1 MTGLRDTGYSRRPA
15 RWPGRPL
22 SAEYRDLA
30 PVRLGGGGSAR
41 RIGFGAGPDFGGG
54 PRQRVRRALSAVF
67 GKGSPLRQLDW
78 ILLAAVLALS
88 GLGCV
93 LIWAASS
100 ESLMKKQFVWIAI
113 GLVIMAAVSMLDY
126 RQIKMLAPIVLVISI
141 LGLLAVM
148 AIGVRVNGAK
158 SWIDLPAGLQIE
170 PSEYAKIA
178 IILMSAMFLSQMPP
192 GGKRPLLRQVA
203 KVLAIAAIP
212 LALIYKQPDLG
223 VTVLLVAIL
232 AGLIAL
238 SGIRLRWLVLLGG
251 AAAFCVYA
259 GAKLHILKSYQL
271 SRLASFI
278 HPAQDPRGSGY
289 EAYQAKIAIGL
300 GGMHGQGL
308 FHGTL
313 VSGGYVPNQ
322 WTDFIFTVAGEELG
336 FVGCVVII
344 ALIGVILF
352 RAIRIAAKADDQF
365 GMLAA
370 SGIAIWFG
378 VQSFI
383 NIGMTVGIMPV
394 TGLALPFV
402 SYGGSAIF
410 ADMIAIGILHAVHRH
425 RRLFG

>member
-1 MTGLRDTGYSRRPA
+1 MTGLRDTGLSRRPA

-22 SAEYRDLA
+22 SAEYRDLE

-41 RIGFGAGPDFGGG
+41 RIGFGTGPDLGGG
-54 PRQRVRRALSAVF
+54 PRQRLRRALGAVF
-67 GKGSPLRQLDW
+67 GKDSPLRHLDW
-78 ILLAAVLALS
+78 ILLAAVIALA
-88 GLGCV
+88 GIGCV

-100 ESLMKKQFVWIAI
+100 ESLMKKQIVWIVI
-113 GLVIMAAVSMLDY
+113 GLVLMAAVSMLDY
-126 RQIKMLAPIVLVISI
+126 RQIKMLAPVVLVLSI
-141 LGLLAVM
+141 LGLLAVV

-178 IILMSAMFLSQMPP
+178 IILMAAMFLSEMPP
-192 GGKRPLLRQVA
+192 GSKRPRLRALA
-203 KVLAIAAIP
+203 KTLAVAAIP

-223 VTVLLVAIL
+223 VTVLLLAIL
-232 AGLIAL
+232 AGVIAL
-238 SGIRLRWLVLLGG
+238 SGIRLRWLVLMACVAALGI
-251 AAAFCVYA
+251 YS
-259 GAKLHILKSYQL
+259 GAKLHILKAYQI
-271 SRLASFI
+271 SRLTSFM
-278 HPAQDPRGSGY
+278 HPSEQTSSAGY
-289 EAYQAKIAIGL
+289 EEYQAKIAIGL
-300 GGMHGQGL
+300 GGMYGQGL
-308 FHGTL
+308 FHGSL

-344 ALIGVILF
+344 ALIAVILF

-383 NIGMTVGIMPV
+383 NIGMTIGIMPV
-394 TGLALPFV
+394 TGLALPLV